1 MFIPGND
8 HLVELL
14 DGSFFLSNVRQQL
27 DSAYRFPTA
36 LAQPTTVPTSYE
48 DAKIRSMP
56 TNLELEDNRISIMD
70 LKDVEVTKY
79 DDELPMGFS
88 IQLLTDEVLEQY
100 PQLDPQKRPIK
111 VVNVRLRF
119 LSGSEG
125 ILVLSNAQSTSWSL
139 SVDKQC
145 RCFQNHVQSTR
156 IRYRW

>member
-79 DDELPMGFS
+79 DDELPMGFT

-111 VVNVRLRF
+111 VANVRLRS
-119 LSGSEG
+119 LSVIEG

>member
-1 MFIPGND
+1 MFILGND

-36 LAQPTTVPTSYE
+36 LAQPTTVPTSFE

-56 TNLELEDNRISIMD
+56 TNLDFEDNRISIMD
-70 LKDVEVTKY
+70 LKDAEVTKY
-79 DDELPMGFS
+79 DDELPMGFT

-111 VVNVRLRF
+111 VADFLLRS
-119 LSGSEG
+119 LSYIKEV
-125 ILVLSNAQSTSWSL
+125 LVLSNAQSTPWPL
-139 SVDKQC
+139 PVDKQC
-145 RCFQNHVQSTR
+145 GCFQNDAQSTR